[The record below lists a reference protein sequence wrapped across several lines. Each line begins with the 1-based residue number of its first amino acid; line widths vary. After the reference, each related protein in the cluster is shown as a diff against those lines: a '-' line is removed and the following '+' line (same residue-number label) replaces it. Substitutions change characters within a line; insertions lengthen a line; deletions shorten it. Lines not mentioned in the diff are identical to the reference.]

1 MTEEVKHEIKQ
12 VINDSLVE
20 ALREANLQQSKS
32 PLNTLLMIF
41 QIILVPALFWLLLNS
56 VEIQKDIVLL
66 RVQVAQANQHLVEH
80 MESVDDAKSANVILH
95 HSQALPDCSA
105 CHSITT
111 VKIPASIKKKKNIIT
126 PEDIEKEKDIII
138 IPNPEPDGDEVK

>member
-1 MTEEVKHEIKQ
+1 MIEEAKNEIKQ

-20 ALREANLQQSKS
+20 ALREVNLQQTKS
-32 PLNTLLMIF
+32 PLSVLLIIF
-41 QIILVPALFWLLLNS
+41 QIILVPTLFWLLSNS

-80 MESVDDAKSANVILH
+80 METVDDARSANVILH
-95 HSQALPDCSA
+95 HSKALPDCSA

-111 VKIPASIKKKKNIIT
+111 VKIPASIKKK
-126 PEDIEKEKDIII
+126 DIII
-138 IPNPEPDGDEVK
+138 IPNPEPDGDKVK